1 MQPRHRRRRRGLTT
15 RIREKKNECVVLEA
29 RVLRDDIWWPSG
41 IEVLCE
47 TLMGSRR
54 GRARNGG
61 TTSPLLAALE
71 PFTFKVNKMCLFAVH
86 YLGTLCSADVQRQC
100 FSSQPAVLFSHSKSA
115 PTTSHNQRNKV
126 ISALAPVIRS
136 LMLTSALF

>member
-1 MQPRHRRRRRGLTT
+1 
-15 RIREKKNECVVLEA
+15 VLEA

-86 YLGTLCSADVQRQC
+86 YLGTLCSADIQRQC
-100 FSSQPAVLFSHSKSA
+100 FSLIPNQHQPLASQQYFSLIA
-115 PTTSHNQRNKV
+115 NQHQPLV
-126 ISALAPVIRS
+126 IISE
-136 LMLTSALF
+136 TK